1 MILLRNFL
9 ILPVTKSMQYKTS
22 VNDKLID
29 FTIDF
34 EYAYSEIN
42 LVR

>member
-1 MILLRNFL
+1 MLEIDNL
-9 ILPVTKSMQYKTS
+9 KTS

-34 EYAYSEIN
+34 EYAYNEIN